1 MLKLLHY
8 LHWNKKIN
16 FPTPGLYN
24 SLHHTD
30 EFVWIKVLGF
40 PLTRK
45 QKGARR
51 QHEKL
56 KSFGDAVAE
65 KR

>member
-8 LHWNKKIN
+8 LHLNKKIN
-16 FPTPGLYN
+16 FPTSGLYN

-30 EFVWIKVLGF
+30 EFLWINVLGF
-40 PLTRK
+40 SLTRK
-45 QKGARR
+45 QKRARR

-56 KSFGDAVAE
+56 ESFGDAAAE